1 MKQRSFR
8 GLAAIALAA
17 AASVSLDQP
26 VHAQSAWKVANGN
39 YGVASN
45 WNPAAVPSSADE
57 VVINNGGTAT
67 VNAFQEAL
75 RIGIG
80 SQNGTSGA
88 LSLTSGG
95 QLYVYDIIQ
104 VGERGTGTFTV
115 NNATVDVTTA
125 EADIFVGGQDNG
137 GTGTLTISGNA
148 SSVSIGDDFVM
159 GRVGTGTLNYQGG
172 LVKSG
177 YAVVGKYGTG
187 VWNHSGGVFDQN
199 FGDFEIGDGG
209 NLDFGPGARSG
220 TVNLTGGVMQIA
232 GYFAIGNRIGTGTV
246 NISGG
251 ALAVNNVGDGA
262 IVVGRGLD
270 SGALVGQGG
279 PASLRVTGDD
289 AIIIANGNFDMNS
302 SGVASSSTLIAE
314 ITGPTHTT
322 IKVGGDA
329 LLANGK
335 LAVDLTGYVPNV
347 GDSWTILQAGV
358 DIINAPEIA
367 QIDALVAASLD
378 PSLGHV
384 MAHTPQNLQGTLQGT
399 FSNVDYSQATLPAGR
414 GWNISYANNS
424 VVLSVVSTGP
434 AFSADFNIDGKVD
447 GADLTKWKQS
457 FGGVGADANGDGV
470 SNGADFLMWQ
480 QQFGSGVPAT
490 AAVGAVPEPASI
502 ALCGLATM
510 AMAAYGRSRRR
521 RA

>member
-1 MKQRSFR
+1 MKQRSLKK
-8 GLAAIALAA
+8 LAVGAIAA
-17 AASVSLDQP
+17 AAMLGVKQSVQ
-26 VHAQSAWKVANGN
+26 AQSLWNVANGN
-39 YGVASN
+39 YSVAGN
-45 WNPAAVPSSADE
+45 WSPAGMPGGGDE
-57 VVINNGGTAT
+57 VLINNGGTAT
-67 VNAFQEAL
+67 INAVQEAAT
-75 RIGIG
+75 IGIG
-80 SQNGTSGA
+80 SQNGTSGS

-95 QLYVYDIIQ
+95 QLFVYDVIR
-104 VGERGTGTFTV
+104 VGERGTGTMSV
-115 NNATVDVTTA
+115 NNAAIDVTVA

-137 GTGTLTISGNA
+137 GTGTFTLSGNA
-148 SSVSIGDDFVM
+148 SSINIGDDFVM

-177 YAVVGKYGTG
+177 YAVVAKYGTG
-187 VWNHSGGVFDQN
+187 VWNQSGGVFDQS

-209 NLDFGPGARSG
+209 NLDFGPGARNG
-220 TVNLTGGVMQIA
+220 TVNLTGGVMQVA
-232 GYFAIGNRIGTGTV
+232 GYFSIGNRIGTGTV

-251 ALAVNNVGDGA
+251 VLAVDNAADGA
-262 IVVGRGLD
+262 IVVGRGYE

-314 ITGPTHTT
+314 ITGATHTT
-322 IKVGGDA
+322 IKVGGNA

-358 DIINAPEIA
+358 DVFNAPEIA
-367 QIDALVAASLD
+367 QIDSLVAASLD

-384 MAHTPQNLQGTLQGT
+384 MVHNPQALQGTLQGT
-399 FSNVDYSQATLPAGR
+399 FQSIDYSQAVLPAGR

-434 AFSADFNIDGKVD
+434 AFSADFNNDGKVD
-447 GADLTKWKQS
+447 GTDLTKWKQS
-457 FGGVGADANGDGV
+457 FGGVGADANNDGT

-480 QQFGSGVPAT
+480 QQFGSGVSAAP
-490 AAVGAVPEPASI
+490 AVGAVPEPASV
-502 ALCGLATM
+502 ALAGLA
-510 AMAAYGRSRRR
+510 AAVVAVGLRRSR
-521 RA
+521 